1 MGVNCP
7 VISDE
12 DLSVMEFTCRLDL
25 CTKACQCEV
34 DDYLFEAGVYIG
46 IAVAWIAS
54 FKASTTVISK
64 QHTCPLEGEMMI
76 IVGSKIGELNVP
88 AVESREKCRF
98 CSKSPDHFHDPV
110 SSHRNSCSTD
120 GVFPVDMLRR

>member
-7 VISDE
+7 VVSDE

-25 CTKACQCEV
+25 CTKACKV
-34 DDYLFEAGVYIG
+34 DYYLFEADVYIG

-54 FKASTTVISK
+54 SKASTAVMSK
-64 QHTCPLEGEMMI
+64 QHTCQLEGEMMI

-88 AVESREKCRF
+88 ACESREKCRF
-98 CSKSPDHFHDPV
+98 CSKSPDHFHDP
-110 SSHRNSCSTD
+110 
-120 GVFPVDMLRR
+120 